1 MSDKC
6 GSVKKVVLA
15 YSGGLD
21 TSIILKWLGQEY
33 GCEVVTFTADL
44 GQGEELEPARQKA
57 LLMGIKPENIFIDD
71 LRETFVKDYVFPM
84 MRANA
89 LYEGLYLLGTSIA
102 RPLIA
107 KRQIEIAR
115 AVGADAV
122 CHGATGKGNDQV
134 RFELGYYALNPDIK
148 VIAPWREWDL
158 TSRTKLLEFAQAHQI
173 PIAKDKRGDAPFSV
187 DANLLHASS
196 EGKVL
201 EDPWEEVPEYVY
213 SRTLSPEEAPDKATI
228 ITVDFEGGDAV
239 AVDGKPMSPATLLA
253 HLNELGR
260 ANGIGRLDLLENRF
274 VGMKSRG
281 MYETPGGT
289 ILHLAHRGVEQ
300 ITLDRGAAHLKDE
313 LMPRYA
319 ELIYN
324 GFWFSPEREML
335 QAAIDHSQTHV
346 TGTVRLKLYKG
357 GVHIIGRKS
366 PYSLY
371 SSSIVTFEDD
381 QGAYDQ
387 RDAQGFIKLNA
398 LRLRLLGQRGKLS

>member
-1 MSDKC
+1 MSAKH
-6 GSVKKVVLA
+6 GTVKKVVLA

-21 TSIILKWLGQEY
+21 TSIILKWLAQEY

-89 LYEGLYLLGTSIA
+89 QYEGLYLLGTSIA

-115 AVGADAV
+115 QVGADAV

-148 VIAPWREWDL
+148 VIAPWREWEL
-158 TSRTKLLEFAQAHQI
+158 TSRTKLIEFAEQHQI

-201 EDPWEEVPEYVY
+201 EDPWEAVPDYVY
-213 SRTLSPEEAPDKATI
+213 SRTLSPEEAPDVPTI
-228 ITVDFEGGDAV
+228 ITVDFEAGDAV
-239 AVDGKPMSPATLLA
+239 AVDGKAMSPATLLA
-253 HLNELGR
+253 HLNGLGR

-324 GFWFSPEREML
+324 GLWFSPEREML

-398 LRLRLLGQRGKLS
+398 LRLRLLGQRGTLS